1 MSLRTDLEK
10 KQAKF
15 LTEIKVME
23 KKLATRK
30 PKKEQA
36 DRKLQAAKVEAV
48 KRVEAL
54 HAKNNTRLNKEIADI
69 TASLAL
75 KKKGYLEIS
84 AEIMAATPATPERV
98 TVPARTLLATGSVG
112 APILD

>member
-1 MSLRTDLEK
+1 MNERALLVK

-15 LTEIKVME
+15 LSEINLIE

-48 KRVEAL
+48 KRVEAA
-54 HAKNNTRLNKEIADI
+54 HAKNNNRLNAEIKSL
-69 TASLAL
+69 TEMLAL
-75 KKKGYLEIS
+75 KKKGYTEIS
-84 AEIMAATPATPERV
+84 TEILTAQTTPERV
-98 TVPARTLLATGSVG
+98 TVPARTLLSVG
-112 APILD
+112 APAVD